1 MASEGFLSFSMASLV
16 EDVVRQHGDRLS
28 DRDLASRKEEQAA
41 SRRYEVAGWLRKMV
55 GVVGAKDLPAEPTEE
70 EFRVGLRNGIV
81 LCNALN
87 KVQPSAVPKVVEAPI
102 DSAVPPDGAALSA
115 YQYFENVRN
124 FLVAVEEMGLPTF
137 EASDLNQ
144 GGKSARVVNCL
155 LALKS
160 YSDWKLSGCNGSW
173 KYSGNSKTNITGK
186 CFVRKNSEPFTG
198 SLSRNSSV
206 NEKFFDGLPVEN
218 NLSGDLSQESSE
230 MNNSR
235 PLNVLVR
242 AVLSDK
248 RPDEVPALVESML
261 NKVME
266 EFEHRLMNQNE
277 MEKTTV
283 KGAVAFGDCKSPPK
297 SKAVASKTIAQDTEE
312 FFHMDTINDEESEH
326 RLLKQQLSFEQQQ
339 KHIQELRETLHTTKV
354 GMQFMQRKYFEEF
367 TNLGRQIYGLAHA
380 ASGYHKVLEENRKL
394 YNQVQD
400 LKGSIRVYCRVRP
413 FLPGQTRMSTV
424 DHIDNGSITI
434 LTPLTYGKEVRKTF
448 NFNKVFGPSA
458 TQAEV
463 FADTQPLIRSVLDG
477 YNVCIFAYGQTGSG
491 KTHTMTGPR
500 ELTEETRGVN
510 FRALSDLFSLSEQ
523 RRDSCS
529 YEVSVQMIEIYN
541 EQVRDLLATD
551 GGLNKRLEIRNSSQN
566 GLNVPDAVVVPAST
580 TSDVLELM
588 ETGHRN
594 RAVSSTALND
604 RSSRSHSCLTVHV
617 QGRNVASGTILRGCM
632 HLVDLA
638 GSERV
643 DKSKV
648 TGDRLKEAQHINRS
662 LSALGDVIASLAQKN
677 THVPYRNSK
686 LTQLLQDSLGGQAKT
701 LMFVHISPEI
711 DAIGETI
718 STLKFAER
726 VATVELG
733 AARVNKDGNEVREL
747 KEQIATLQAALGRK
761 DEAELHSSPVFTPE
775 IPKTKGRG
783 SSRGPSPVHPIR
795 HAGEL
800 DQLRNT
806 VSPSDIP
813 KLKGRG
819 PSPIPSNRQ
828 GGRDVP
834 SGFGKLR
841 QPMEE
846 VGNIENPPTF
856 RQSKSTTDLQLCEL
870 TANNTPTWPEYSLR
884 VECQKGEEKDSGT
897 GEWVDKVMVNRLE
910 VRGHDNLS
918 RSWQV
923 QGASLP
929 EQHLYQGYIPE
940 TRIPPEL
947 QYGRREGHEDETG
960 ITDDSDELE
969 VATSD
974 SSEATDALWQFNV
987 AKLTNIPPGTGSKI
1001 KKPQPKPATSSP
1013 DNRHP
1018 SPAHGSSQSRKLVTA
1033 GSKSFNKIA
1042 GKPAVS
1048 GGIDGKRYLSNGK
1061 GGSGK

>member
-1 MASEGFLSFSMASLV
+1 MAPEGLLSFSMASLV

-28 DRDLASRKEEQAA
+28 DRDLALRKEEQAA
-41 SRRYEVAGWLRKMV
+41 SRRYEVACWLRKTV
-55 GVVGAKDLPAEPTEE
+55 GVVGAKDLPAEPSEE

-81 LCNALN
+81 LCNVLN
-87 KVQPSAVPKVVEAPI
+87 KVQPGAVPKVVEAPT
-102 DSAVPPDGAALSA
+102 DSVVSPDGAALSA
-115 YQYFENVRN
+115 FQYFENVRN
-124 FLVAVEEMGLPTF
+124 FLVAAEEMGLPTF

-144 GGKSARVVNCL
+144 GGKSARIVNCV

-160 YSDWKLSGCNGSW
+160 YSDWKQSGCSGSW
-173 KYSGNSKTNITGK
+173 KYSGNLKPNIAGK

-198 SLSRNSSV
+198 SLSRNQSV
-206 NEKFFDGLPVEN
+206 NEKIFDGLSVEN

-261 NKVME
+261 NKIME
-266 EFEHRLMNQNE
+266 EFERRLTSQNE
-277 MEKTTV
+277 MVKTTIKDV
-283 KGAVAFGDCKSPPK
+283 VAFEDSKSPK
-297 SKAVASKTIAQDTEE
+297 SKVEVASKTTARVTKE
-312 FFHMDTINDEESEH
+312 FFHRDTINDEKSEH
-326 RLLKQQLSFEQQQ
+326 RLSKQHLSFEQQQ
-339 KHIQELRETLHTTKV
+339 KHIQELRQTLHTTKV
-354 GMQFMQRKYFEEF
+354 GMQFLQKKYFEEF
-367 TNLGRQIYGLAHA
+367 NNLGRQIYGLAHA
-380 ASGYHKVLEENRKL
+380 ATGYHKVLEENRKL

-424 DHIDNGSITI
+424 DHIDDGNITI
-434 LTPLTYGKEVRKTF
+434 LTPVKYGKEVRRTF

-458 TQAEV
+458 KQVEV

-491 KTHTMTGPR
+491 KTYTMTGPQ

-510 FRALSDLFSLSEQ
+510 FRALSDLFSLSEE

-551 GGLNKRLEIRNSSQN
+551 GGLNKRLEIRNSSQK
-566 GLNVPDAVVVPAST
+566 GLNVPDAIVVPVST
-580 TSDVLELM
+580 TSDVLQIM
-588 ETGHRN
+588 EIGHRN

-617 QGRNVASGTILRGCM
+617 QGRDITSGTIFRGCM

-643 DKSKV
+643 DKSEV

-677 THVPYRNSK
+677 AHVPYRNSK

-701 LMFVHISPEI
+701 LMFVHINPEI

-726 VATVELG
+726 VSTVELG
-733 AARVNKDGNEVREL
+733 AARVNKDSGNDVREL
-747 KEQIATLQAALGRK
+747 KEQIATLKAALGRK

-775 IPKTKGRG
+775 LPKRKGRG
-783 SSRGPSPVHPIR
+783 SSRGPSPVHTIR

-800 DQLRNT
+800 DQFRST
-806 VSPSDIP
+806 VSTSDIP
-813 KLKGRG
+813 KFKSRG
-819 PSPIPSNRQ
+819 PSPVPSNRQ
-828 GGRDVP
+828 GGGDVP
-834 SGFGKLR
+834 SGKHR

-846 VGNIENPPTF
+846 VGNIENSAF
-856 RQSKSTTDLQLCEL
+856 RQNKPSIDLCEL
-870 TANNTPTWPEYSLR
+870 TANSSLIWPDNSPR
-884 VECQKGEEKDSGT
+884 VVDCQKGDEKDSGT

-910 VRGHDNLS
+910 VNGNDNL

-923 QGASLP
+923 HGAALP
-929 EQHLYQGYIPE
+929 DYFYQGYIPE
-940 TRIPPEL
+940 NRIFPE
-947 QYGRREGHEDETG
+947 QHYSSRREGHEYEMG

-969 VATSD
+969 AATSD
-974 SSEATDALWQFNV
+974 SSEAADALWQFNV
-987 AKLTNIPPGTGSKI
+987 SKFTNVSLGTGSKI

-1013 DNRHP
+1013 DIRHP
-1018 SPAHGSSQSRKLVTA
+1018 SPAHGSSHSRKLATA
-1033 GSKSFNKIA
+1033 GSKSFNRNT

-1048 GGIDGKRYLSNGK
+1048 NGMDGKRYTSNSK
-1061 GGSGK
+1061 AGSGK